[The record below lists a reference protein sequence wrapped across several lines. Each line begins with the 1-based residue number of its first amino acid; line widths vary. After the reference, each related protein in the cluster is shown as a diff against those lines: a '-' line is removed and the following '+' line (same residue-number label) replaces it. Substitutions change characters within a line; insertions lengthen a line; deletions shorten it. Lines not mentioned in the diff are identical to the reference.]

1 MAHRPLSTASP
12 LLRWRLLS
20 TALVLATLLCLQ
32 AAPDLALAAQQA
44 PTTTEDAVAPLQLEE
59 PADVAS
65 RLQLVYESTRDSL
78 FRLLLGLPLLVIAI
92 IIVWLAAWLGGF
104 VSRHLRFFRLRS
116 PNPYLDGL
124 IRTSVRTVFVLAG
137 LLIALELLG
146 ISTLVGA
153 VLGSAGV
160 MGLIIGF
167 AFKDIAENYIS
178 GVLLSLRRPFE
189 PGQHVRIDS
198 YEGRVVA
205 VSSRAT
211 MLLTLDGVEL
221 RIPNAQV
228 FKAVIQ
234 NFSHNPR
241 RRFDFTI
248 GIDESESIREAQ
260 TLAMET
266 ISAVDGVLADPGP
279 SWTVV
284 EYTLS
289 GVTLRFFGWVNQRES
304 DLGRT
309 RSEALRQVKA
319 TFAKAGIVSPKTT
332 YHLINDTVTPPAVS
346 VREEPLEDGVAD
358 TSVNTDID
366 QQLLEVQRAHDE
378 VNLLHDGET
387 SR

>member
-1 MAHRPLSTASP
+1 MRRYLQSIRHPLRGSC
-12 LLRWRLLS
+12 LQRCMLM
-20 TALVLATLLCLQ
+20 LATLLCL
-32 AAPDLALAAQQA
+32 LASTPISLAAQDPA
-44 PTTTEDAVAPLQLEE
+44 PEEPVAPLQLEQ

-65 RLQLVYESTRDSL
+65 RLHLVYENTRESM
-78 FRLLLGLPLLVIAI
+78 FQLLLGLPLLLIAI
-92 IIVWLAAWLGGF
+92 IIVWLAAWIGGL
-104 VSRHLRFFRLRS
+104 VSRHVRLFRLRS

-124 IRTSVRTVFVLAG
+124 IRTGVRTAFILAG
-137 LLIALELLG
+137 LLIALDLLG
-146 ISTLVGA
+146 ISTMVGA
-153 VLGSAGV
+153 VLGSAGL

-221 RIPNAQV
+221 RIPNALV

-241 RRFDFTI
+241 RRFDFSI
-248 GIDESESIREAQ
+248 AIDESESIREAQ
-260 TLAMET
+260 TLALEK
-266 ISAVDGVLADPGP
+266 IAAVEGVLAEPGP
-279 SWTVV
+279 SWMIV
-284 EYTLS
+284 EYTS
-289 GVTLRFFGWVNQRES
+289 SAITLRFFGWVNQTES

-319 TFAKAGIVSPKTT
+319 TFAQAGIISPKTT
-332 YHLINDTVTPPAVS
+332 YHLINDTVTPPTVS
-346 VREEPLEDGVAD
+346 IREEPLEDGAAD

-366 QQLLEVQRAHDE
+366 EQLLEVQRAHNQ
-378 VNLLHDGET
+378 VNLLHDEEA
-387 SR
+387 SK